1 MHALPPSSATPHAL
15 LPGTVVHRRLWLL
28 NHRLEYRVFS
38 VLLDLDRLDE
48 LDQSCRLFSRNRF
61 NLLSFHDRDH
71 GPRDGTPVADWVRRE
86 LAAANLP
93 RPDRIELVCFPRV
106 LGQVFNPISVHFC
119 WRAGALIAILYEVR
133 NTFGDLHG
141 YLVPIAA
148 DRPMHSHGCAKE
160 FYVSPFLPIAG
171 RYQFRV
177 SAPDDDY
184 RLTIRHELQGRGA
197 LVATHVATRRAM
209 TDAAIFATVCR
220 HPLLAAKVL
229 TGIHWEAL
237 KLWLKGA
244 PFHHRPS
251 PPTALV
257 TVVPPS

>member
-1 MHALPPSSATPHAL
+1 MTHALYT
-15 LPGTVVHRRLWLL
+15 GTVVHRRLWLV

-38 VLLDLDRLDE
+38 ALFDLDQIDDLAAR
-48 LDQSCRLFSRNRF
+48 CRLFSRNRF
-61 NLLSFHDRDH
+61 NLLSFFDRDH
-71 GPRDGTPVADWVRRE
+71 GPRDGTPIGDWVRRE
-86 LAAANLP
+86 VAAAGLP
-93 RPDRIELVCFPRV
+93 RPDRIELLCFPRV

-119 WRAGALIAILYEVR
+119 WLAGALIAILYEVR

-141 YLVPIAA
+141 YLVPITG
-148 DRPMHSHGCAKE
+148 DRAMQSHGCDKA

-177 SAPDDDY
+177 SPPADDY
-184 RLTIRHELQGRGA
+184 RLTIRHELHGRGA
-197 LVATHVATRRAM
+197 LVATQVATRGAF
-209 TDAAIFATVCR
+209 TDASIASTVAR

-244 PFHHRPS
+244 PFHHRP
-251 PPTALV
+251 PPPAALV